1 MSLKAQP
8 IPPVPEATAAAARAA
23 FRKGNVYMQM
33 RDELGSIYTDD
44 LFADLYPPDG
54 QPAIAP
60 WRLALVTVMQFAENL
75 SDRQTAEAVRSRIDW
90 KYALSLEL
98 SDAGFDYS
106 VLSEFRT
113 RLIEQAA
120 AGRLLEALL
129 GRFKEK
135 RLLKGKQRQRT
146 DSTHVLA
153 AVRELN
159 RLENMG
165 ETLRA
170 ALNSLATVAP
180 DWLVEHIPIEWFDR
194 YGKRFENWRLPQTK
208 AERQVLADAIGA
220 DGYLLL
226 ETIAAASDLAWL
238 RDLPAVELLRR
249 VWVQQYWCDNGHVKQ
264 RPVKDMP
271 PASTWI
277 RSPYDDEARYCN
289 KRSTDWVGYRTHI
302 TETCDEGHPRLIT
315 HVETTG
321 ASLQDC
327 DIVDKIHGDL
337 AANELRP
344 ELHLVDAGYVDAEN
358 LADSQH
364 EHGVDLFGPT
374 RPDTSWQAQS
384 EDGLDMMQF
393 AVDWEAQS
401 VTCPAGQRSVVWA
414 EGLSHE
420 GTPVIR
426 VHFSPA
432 ACRTCELRPRC
443 TRGLKRGLTLRLQ
456 VVHEALRQARQRE
469 QTDAFWATYRKRAGV
484 EGTISQAVRVCGMR
498 RSRYIGL
505 AKTHLH
511 CVATA
516 AAINL
521 FRAINWLN
529 EVPLAA
535 TRTSRLAALAA

>member
-1 MSLKAQP
+1 
-8 IPPVPEATAAAARAA
+8 
-23 FRKGNVYMQM
+23 MQM

-44 LFADLYPPDG
+44 LFADLYAADG

-75 SDRQTAEAVRSRIDW
+75 SDRQAAEAVRARIDW
-90 KYALSLEL
+90 KYALSLKL

-106 VLSEFRT
+106 VLSEFRM
-113 RLIEQAA
+113 RLIEQDA

-129 GRFKEK
+129 GRFKAK
-135 RLLKGKQRQRT
+135 GLLKGKRRQRT

-170 ALNSLATVAP
+170 ALNSLATAAP
-180 DWLVEHIPIEWFDR
+180 DWLVEHISAEWFDR
-194 YGKRFENWRLPQTK
+194 YGKRFENWRLPQTR
-208 AERQVLADAIGA
+208 AERQVLADTIGA

-226 ETIAAASDLAWL
+226 ETIASTSDLPWL
-238 RDLPAVELLRR
+238 RDLPAVELLRQM
-249 VWVQQYWCDNGHVKQ
+249 WVQQYWCDDGQVKQ
-264 RPVKDMP
+264 RQVKDMP

-277 RSPYDDEARYCN
+277 RSPYDNEARYCN

-302 TETCDEGHPRLIT
+302 TETCAKDHPRLIT
-315 HVETTG
+315 HVETTE

-327 DIVDKIHGDL
+327 EIVDKIHGDL
-337 AANELRP
+337 MANDLCP
-344 ELHLVDAGYVDAEN
+344 EIHLVDAGYVDAGN
-358 LADSQH
+358 LAHSQH
-364 EHGVDLFGPT
+364 EHGIDLFGPT

-384 EDGLDMMQF
+384 EEGLDRLQF

-401 VTCPAGQRSVVWA
+401 VTCPADQRSVVWA
-414 EGLSHE
+414 EGLSQE
-420 GTPVIR
+420 GTQVVR

-432 ACRTCELRPRC
+432 ACRICELRPRC

-456 VVHEALRQARQRE
+456 TVHEALRQARQRE
-469 QTDAFWATYRKRAGV
+469 QTAEFWAAYRKRAGV
-484 EGTISQAVRVCGMR
+484 EGTISQALRVGGIR

-516 AAINL
+516 TAINL

-535 TRTSRLAALAA
+535 TRTSRLATLAA

>member
-8 IPPVPEATAAAARAA
+8 IPPVPEATAEAARAA
-23 FRKGNVYMQM
+23 FRKGNIYMQM

-44 LFADLYPPDG
+44 LFSDLYPPEG

-75 SDRQTAEAVRSRIDW
+75 SDRQAAEAVRARIDW

-106 VLSEFRT
+106 VLSEFRA
-113 RLIEQAA
+113 RLIEQDAT
-120 AGRLLEALL
+120 GRLLEALL

-135 RLLKGKQRQRT
+135 GLLKGKRQQRT

-153 AVRELN
+153 AVRDMN
-159 RLENMG
+159 RLENVG

-170 ALNSLATVAP
+170 TLDCLATVAP
-180 DWLVEHIPIEWFDR
+180 DWLVEHIPTEWFDR

-208 AERQVLADAIGA
+208 AERQALAEMIGT
-220 DGYLLL
+220 DGYYLL
-226 ETIAAASDLAWL
+226 EAVAAASDLPWM
-238 RDLPAVELLRR
+238 RDLPAVRLLRR
-249 VWVQQYWCDNGHVKQ
+249 LWVQQYWCDNGQVKQ
-264 RPVKDMP
+264 RLVKDMP
-271 PASTWI
+271 PESTWI
-277 RSPYDDEARYCN
+277 RSPYDDEARYCT
-289 KRSTDWVGYRTHI
+289 KRSKEWVGYRTHI

-315 HVETTG
+315 HVETSEAT
-321 ASLQDC
+321 LQDC
-327 DIVDKIHGDL
+327 EIVDKIQGDL
-337 AANELRP
+337 AANDLRP

-358 LADSQH
+358 LAHSQH
-364 EHGVDLFGPT
+364 EHGIDLFGPT

-384 EDGLDMMQF
+384 DQGLDMTQF
-393 AVDWEAQS
+393 VVDWEAQS
-401 VTCPAGQRSVVWA
+401 VTCPAGQHSVVWA
-414 EGLSHE
+414 EGLSQY

-432 ACRTCELRPRC
+432 ACRICELRPRC
-443 TRGLKRGLTLRLQ
+443 TRGFKRGLTLRLQ
-456 VVHEALRQARQRE
+456 VLHEALQQARQRE
-469 QTDAFWATYRKRAGV
+469 QTDAFWAIYRKRAGV
-484 EGTISQAVRVCGMR
+484 EGTISQALRVCGMR

-511 CVATA
+511 CVAAA

-529 EVPLAA
+529 EIPLAA